1 MAFFAGRR
9 SMKKR
14 MFMALA
20 AAILALPAAAQET
33 KRSYAVLSEIAREVQ
48 VTIFQEATGTRLGNN
63 IVQRLPIAAGALDKV
78 ALVSAKTALGKA
90 DAGAPVWL
98 IAPLDTDLF
107 EWQLPF
113 VEGTK
118 VKLPDDLAAEMAQR
132 GTTHLLLFTRLRDAA
147 NLRSVNARLGTGQ
160 LEGIGFY
167 VDKQTEIK
175 NVDTLVNSVGFIA
188 PYMYVRATLVD
199 ARTGTVLKMRR
210 IAEGDVIAAARPDQS
225 GDPWNVMTPNDKV
238 RHLGTMID
246 RQVADAVAALV
257 PPR

>member
-1 MAFFAGRR
+1 MKRR
-9 SMKKR
+9 ILL
-14 MFMALA
+14 ALLA
-20 AAILALPAAAQET
+20 AACAGPAAAQDARP
-33 KRSYAVLSEIAREVQ
+33 RSYAVLSEIGRDVQ
-48 VTIFQEATGTRLGNN
+48 VTFFQESTGTRLNNN
-63 IVQRLPIAAGALDKV
+63 IVQRLPVTEGALDKV

-107 EWQLPF
+107 EWQMPF
-113 VEGTK
+113 VEGA
-118 VKLPDDLAAEMAQR
+118 KLRMPDDLAAEMGKR

-147 NLRSVNARLGTGQ
+147 NLRAKSARLGTGP

-167 VDKQTEIK
+167 VDKQTEMK

-188 PYMYVRATLVD
+188 PYMYVRATLID

-210 IAEGDVIAAARPDQS
+210 ITEGQVIAAARPDQS
-225 GDPWNVMTPNDKV
+225 GDPWNMMTPTEKV

-246 RQVADAVAALV
+246 QQVGEAVAALA